1 MTTSKVTFAGA
12 HNAGTGMSQR
22 DLDCYITNHDMS
34 LTEMLNFGIRFFDFD
49 IKLDSNNILNTGHG
63 PENWYYTYGTV
74 QDAMDEI
81 KVWMNE
87 HKSEIAIVRFGQ
99 IYGSKEDALKKLK
112 RTLEHTFDGIGDNV
126 GLNGVYRSNEMWP
139 TLAEAKTSNNRIFA
153 FASIKDEDDVQNL
166 GNKIIG
172 ELKVGIIKTITIFYT
187 EILTKI
193 FDLGSF
199 FHKCT

>member
-1 MTTSKVTFAGA
+1 
-12 HNAGTGMSQR
+12 MSQR

-34 LTEMLNFGIRFFDFD
+34 LTEMLDFGIRFFDFD

-126 GLNGVYRSNEMWP
+126 GLNGVYRANEMWP

-172 ELKVGIIKTITIFYT
+172 ELKVGIIKTITTVY
-187 EILTKI
+187 L
-193 FDLGSF
+193 
-199 FHKCT
+199 